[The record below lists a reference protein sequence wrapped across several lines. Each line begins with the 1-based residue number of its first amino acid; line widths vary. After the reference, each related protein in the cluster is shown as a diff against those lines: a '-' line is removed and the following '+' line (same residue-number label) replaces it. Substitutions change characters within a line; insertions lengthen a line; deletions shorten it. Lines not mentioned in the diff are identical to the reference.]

1 MGNRPTKTY
10 LVDMKAIRTLL
21 DGADYIGIKTVEA
34 ENDLEGFLR
43 RIFTYRPRL
52 VRLLYRLRAPL
63 VRLLGFHQD
72 PLPEMKEWIPEDFP
86 MLPCGN
92 VWLFTVRE
100 VKPDRYWIAGC
111 PRDRHLD
118 ADMAVVA
125 EPLAGGR
132 RRFHILTVVRYKH
145 WTGPIYFNLIRI
157 FNLLLV
163 DRMARSAVP
172 SGNS

>member
-1 MGNRPTKTY
+1 
-10 LVDMKAIRTLL
+10 
-21 DGADYIGIKTVEA
+21 
-34 ENDLEGFLR
+34 
-43 RIFTYRPRL
+43 
-52 VRLLYRLRAPL
+52 
-63 VRLLGFHQD
+63 
-72 PLPEMKEWIPEDFP
+72 
-86 MLPCGN
+86 
-92 VWLFTVRE
+92 
-100 VKPDRYWIAGC
+100 
-111 PRDRHLD
+111 
-118 ADMAVVA
+118 MAVVA